1 MAGGQ
6 TYQSIFNYGEVGH
19 SLDGFRDSDI
29 AKQSATKI
37 VNFYVSEMGTLQ
49 VAKQYEQKDIID
61 FSGGYEHIPK
71 NEFPLTDKICE
82 IKNTKYSFFIAIGE
96 KAIYTV
102 SKLNKKIISKINF
115 DEDKKLFDQFCNSN
129 VFQDYIFI
137 RLKNNEIKTYTYN
150 SNGVLGTFDFFSQ
163 IKIPYQSQRSIT
175 VDVYKL
181 FEQLDIKGQKII
193 MPVFITSFRD
203 NTIRLSLNHN
213 GDITV
218 AGINIPIKRLYVTYR
233 QALSQDT
240 ITTTGMAVGDYFLV
254 MSTFN
259 KIDKNKRQGYFIDG
273 RPLEF
278 REANRVT
285 DLKYGGDYYTKL
297 FAKWDFDSP
306 QTIEVSDEITYGT
319 QENFIK
325 DLNNIVDFCEFQS
338 RLCIATKDKLYFSKV
353 LDITDFRTGVEQ
365 DSGFYIKPSTIEGNQ
380 SDIMKL
386 ISGNGIY
393 VLSTEGIYIFSYG
406 EMATAQHQNIRIA
419 STNNPTAIATL
430 IDDILYYIDI
440 TGILRSII
448 PTYNNGVVQFTNI
461 TVDKYSH
468 DKFNY
473 IYLTKS
479 VINNRNSLICTTN
492 NNTKEFKVFEY
503 VGENLFRRTTIEFQN
518 TDIIIGYGEDLIC
531 GSKYYQITPFN
542 MLHSQLVLNLP
553 FIQTNFGGVY
563 ENDFTQNY
571 NRCSMN
577 IFNKNNSYIK
587 DVFIAKQ
594 LIQPTQ
600 IQIGDYNVYDFKGSV
615 SIMDFTIDLYMYTKQ
630 ERIELK
636 RKYDD
641 LRKQRQGNPNLMY
654 PPLPNFQIENDLVGD
669 RTIELRGINCWL
681 K

>member
-29 AKQSATKI
+29 SKQSATKI

-49 VAKQYEQKDIID
+49 VAKQYEASQIMD
-61 FSGGYEHIPK
+61 FINDTKIP
-71 NEFPLTDKICE
+71 LADKICE
-82 IKNTKYSFFIAIGE
+82 IKNTKYPFFIAIGE
-96 KAIYTV
+96 RGIYTV
-102 SKLNKKIISKINF
+102 SKSTKNIISKMTFLGGN
-115 DEDKKLFDQFCNSN
+115 KAFDQFCNSN
-129 VFQDYIFI
+129 MFQDYIFLK
-137 RLKNNEIKTYTYN
+137 LKNNMINIYTY
-150 SNGVLGTFDFFSQ
+150 SKDGVLGFFDFFSQ
-163 IKIPYQSQRSIT
+163 VKIPYQSQRSIT

-181 FEQLDIKGQKII
+181 FEQLDIKGQKIV

-203 NTIRLSLNHN
+203 NTIRLSLSTS

-240 ITTTGMAVGDYFLV
+240 ITIDGMRVGDYFLV

-259 KIDKNKRQGYFIDG
+259 RINPNKRQGYFIDG
-273 RPLEF
+273 KPLDF
-278 REANRVT
+278 NNSYRVT

-297 FAKWDFDSP
+297 FALQNFGSSH
-306 QTIEVSDEITYGT
+306 TVSVSDEITYGT
-319 QENFIK
+319 QENFIGN
-325 DLNNIVDFCEFQS
+325 LNNIVDFCEFQS

-353 LDITDFRTGVEQ
+353 LDITDFRTGIDQ

-380 SDIMKL
+380 SDLLKL

-393 VLSTEGIYIFSYG
+393 ILSTEGIYIFSYG

-419 STNNPTAIATL
+419 STNNPTGITCL
-430 IDDILYYIDI
+430 IDDILYYIDT

-448 PTYNNGVVQFTNI
+448 PTFTNGVVQFANI

-468 DKFNY
+468 DKFSY

-492 NNTKEFKVFEY
+492 NNNKEIKIFEY
-503 VGENLFRRTTIEFQN
+503 VGDNLFRRTTIEFAN
-518 TDIIIGYGEDLIC
+518 NEIVIGYGEDLIC
-531 GSKYYQITPFN
+531 DTKYYKITPFN
-542 MLHSQLVLNLP
+542 MLHAQLVLNLP

-571 NRCSMN
+571 NRCSIN

-600 IQIGDYNVYDFKGSV
+600 TRIGDYNVYDFKGSV
-615 SIMDFTIDLYMYTKQ
+615 SIMDFTIDLFMYTKQ

-636 RKYDD
+636 RRYDD
-641 LRKQRQGNPNLMY
+641 LRKQRQGNPYLQY
-654 PPLPNFQIENDLVGD
+654 PPLPNFKIEDDLVGD